1 MLSLT
6 RHFIR
11 IASARR
17 LTAFLVMA
25 AVNVFF
31 IIWTALVPWNLPLYI
46 VAVSLSGCAL
56 CALFI
61 FNILGDASIDRYLFK
76 APQGYA
82 VNLMP
87 VKSWKLLL
95 SRTIAIVAQDV
106 IGLGLG
112 VAASTYLSLRLG
124 GVGERVYRYF
134 DFESI
139 LSGALIFVIMYTMI
153 ALAVAFARIMSSTV
167 FYRTKGRGILS
178 LLATL
183 AALYALSFL
192 NFLAAPFGYVQYYG
206 SMFLIDVGSGLS
218 AGGVVYLLALIA
230 QCAALFIVT
239 SRLMERKINL

>member
-1 MLSLT
+1 MLSLI

-17 LTAFLVMA
+17 MTAFLVMA

-31 IIWTALVPWNLPLYI
+31 IVWTALVPWNLALYI

-61 FNILGDASIDRYLFK
+61 FQILGDASIDRYLFK

-106 IGLGLG
+106 IGLMLG
-112 VAASTYLSLRLG
+112 IAGTTYLSLQLG
-124 GVGERVYRYF
+124 DVGERVLRYF

-139 LSGALIFVIMYTMI
+139 LCGALLFVIVYTLVV
-153 ALAVAFARIMSSTV
+153 LAVAFARILSNSV
-167 FYRTKGRGILS
+167 FFTMKGRGILS

-183 AALYALSFL
+183 AALYVLSFL
-192 NFLAAPFGYVQYYG
+192 DFLAAPFGYIQYFG
-206 SMFLIDVGSGLS
+206 TMFIINVDYGLS
-218 AGGVVYLLALIA
+218 AGAVAYLLALIA
-230 QCAALFIVT
+230 QCAVLFIVS